1 VRFAVFLAVFVLVVG
16 GLHFYVW
23 TRLIRDPALP
33 QPWMTIATVVF
44 VALFASVPLSFS
56 LRRSHAGAPHVLY
69 LIAMIWLGLW
79 FLLVFTFAATDLL
92 RLFVWIGRSVAGRA
106 PLDPGRR
113 QLLRRAIGGVAAAT
127 ASGLTGLA
135 IGSALS
141 RVRVKP
147 VEVPLAKLPREL
159 DGFTIAQ
166 ITDVHVGPT
175 IGRAFMT
182 RIVDEVNA
190 LDADVVAITGDLVD
204 GPPSEL
210 GDAVSVLKNL
220 KARRGVF
227 FITGNHEYYTGVVDE
242 WFDFL
247 RGLGIR
253 VLVNERV
260 AIDGLDLAG
269 VSDYSHDQNIP
280 AALEGRDASRPLVL
294 LAHQPR
300 AIREA
305 AAHGVDLQLS
315 GHTHGGQIWPWRYMV
330 LLQQPF
336 VAGLAKEKD
345 TWIYVSKGTGYWG
358 PPMRLFTPAEITR
371 VVLRS
376 ASS

>member
-1 VRFAVFLAVFVLVVG
+1 VRFAIFLTVFVLVVG

-23 TRLIRDPALP
+23 TRLVRDPALP
-33 QPWMTIATVVF
+33 SPWFWIATG
-44 VALFASVPLSFS
+44 AIILLFASIPTSFA
-56 LRRSHAGAPHVLY
+56 LRHSRGAGNVLY
-69 LIAMIWLGLW
+69 WAAMIWLGSW
-79 FLLVFTFAATDLL
+79 FILITTLAITDLL
-92 RLFVWIGRSVAGRA
+92 RLVVWVASTAARRP
-106 PLDPGRR
+106 PLDPERR
-113 QLLRRAIGGVAAAT
+113 RLLRRAVSGVAAAT
-127 ASGLTGLA
+127 AGGLAGMA

-141 RVRVKP
+141 SVRVKR
-147 VEVPLAKLPREL
+147 VEVPIARLPKEL

-175 IGRAFMT
+175 IGRRFLSS
-182 RIVDEVNA
+182 IVAEINA

-204 GPPSEL
+204 ATPDEVGQ
-210 GDAVSVLKNL
+210 AVSVLREL
-220 KARRGVF
+220 KAKRGVY
-227 FITGNHEYYTGVVDE
+227 FITGNHEYYTGAAGE
-242 WFDFL
+242 WLEFL

-253 VLVNERV
+253 VLENERV
-260 AIDGLDLAG
+260 ALDGLDLAG
-269 VSDYSHDQNIP
+269 VSDYSHGQDIP
-280 AALEGRDASRPLVL
+280 AALAGRDPSRPLVL

-315 GHTHGGQIWPWRYMV
+315 GHTHGGQIWPWRYLV
-330 LLQQPF
+330 YLQQPF